1 MERHAD
7 SETIDHIIALRKEI
21 EQLQKENQNYRN
33 YVSMVYNTLIE
44 IRLII
49 RHCDDPNQAVL
60 DAIKDAIKRL

>member
-21 EQLQKENQNYRN
+21 EQLQKENQNYKN

-60 DAIKDAIKRL
+60 DAIKDALKRL